1 MADRTKLTEKQRE
14 ILSYIAEML
23 RTTGYPPTIRQIGA
37 RFGITSTNGV
47 RTHLRALQKKG
58 YIKRSPYTSRG
69 IELLSHGL
77 KRALTKEVTEVPL
90 VGRVAAGAPIL
101 AVENI
106 EDILLM
112 DRELFKGE
120 EKLFALRVR
129 GDSMVEAGIL
139 DGDHVIVR
147 QQETAE
153 IGDIIVALLGDEA
166 TVKIFRRGAN
176 GEIILVPANS
186 RMQPIVAVPGQV
198 EVKILGKVV
207 GLLRTNIGQ

>member
-37 RFGITSTNGV
+37 RFGISSTNGV

-69 IELLSHGL
+69 IELLSHGI
-77 KRALTKEVTEVPL
+77 KRALTKEVAGVPV

-106 EDILLM
+106 EDTLLM

-120 EKLFALRVR
+120 EELFALRVR

-166 TVKIFRRGAN
+166 TVKIFRRGAK

-186 RMQPIVAVPGQV
+186 RMQPIVAAPGEV
-198 EVKILGKVV
+198 EVKVLGKVV
-207 GLLRTNIGQ
+207 GLLRTNINQ